1 MERILATG
9 MSGTMGR
16 HLPDSVSPI
25 EFRLDDLSREAIAV
39 QFDKDLS
46 QTTVIHLAGIV
57 GHENVNS
64 DPNYSEFIN
73 VTSTLSLANKCLEKD
88 IKKFVFISTSHV
100 YGSSDCDL
108 GENSE
113 LNPKSLYAEQKLRA
127 EEGLRSIFLA
137 NPSKLLILRV
147 FSVIGLGM
155 PFFTLPGKVEKYIN
169 EKRELEINFADDVRS
184 FTDVSILAQMIYRL
198 SNLENAD
205 GVINVS
211 SKRVQSVREAIS
223 ELFAQDKLQFVRF
236 NSGNSELPRIVAN
249 TAKMNKLISNI

>member
-9 MSGTMGR
+9 ISGTIGK
-16 HLPDSVSPI
+16 HLPDSVLPI
-25 EFRLDDLSREAIAV
+25 EFRLEDLSRETIPI
-39 QFDKDLS
+39 QISKDLS
-46 QTTVIHLAGIV
+46 RTTLIHMAGIV
-57 GHENVNS
+57 GHEFVNS
-64 DPNYSEFIN
+64 DPVYSEFIN
-73 VTSTLSLANKCLEKD
+73 VASTLSLAKKCLEKD

-108 GENSE
+108 RENSE

-127 EEGLRSIFLA
+127 EEGLRSIFLT

-155 PFFTLPGKVEKYIN
+155 PFFTLPGKVEKYIS

-184 FTDVSILAQMIYRL
+184 FTDISILAQMIYRL
-198 SNLENAD
+198 SNLETAH

-211 SKRVQSVREAIS
+211 SKKVQSVREAIS
-223 ELFAQDKLQFVRF
+223 ELFVQDKLLLVKF

>member
-1 MERILATG
+1 MEKILATG
-9 MSGTMGR
+9 MSGTIGR
-16 HLPDSVSPI
+16 YLPDSVSPV
-25 EFRLDDLSREAIAV
+25 EFRLEDLSQERTPV
-39 QFDKDLS
+39 QIDKDLS
-46 QTTVIHLAGIV
+46 LTTMIHLAGIV
-57 GHENVNS
+57 GHESVKS
-64 DPNYSEFIN
+64 DPNHSEFIN
-73 VTSTLSLANKCLEKD
+73 VTSTLNLAKKCFEKD

-100 YGSSDCDL
+100 YGSSDWDL
-108 GENSE
+108 KENSE

-127 EEGLRSIFLA
+127 EEGLRSIFLT

-184 FTDVSILAQMIYRL
+184 FTDVSMLAQMIYRL
-198 SNLENAD
+198 SNLDKAD

-223 ELFAQDKLQFVRF
+223 ELFAQDKLLFVKF

-249 TAKMNKLISNI
+249 TAKMNKLISNV